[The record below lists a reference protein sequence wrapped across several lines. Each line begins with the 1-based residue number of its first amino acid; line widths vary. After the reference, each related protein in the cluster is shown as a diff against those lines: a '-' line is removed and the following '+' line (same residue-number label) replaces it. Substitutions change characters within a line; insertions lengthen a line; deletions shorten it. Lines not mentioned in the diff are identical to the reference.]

1 MAPSNVNNAARELM
15 GHMRDMYE
23 QLGDGYFEFGD
34 GDGTYTVARGD
45 ADTITI
51 TSSADI
57 SGIYFAGRKIR
68 ITDGGANVVE
78 GTIAS
83 SSHSSTTQTVNLTG
97 ISLASGTPTKVELGI
112 DTAAFGG
119 RIILDDDG
127 DTYIEAVTDD
137 TIDIYVAGA
146 KDFVITANTFTA
158 ESGSTIAAQAL
169 TATTVTATG
178 EIDGASLDIEGDA
191 DINGTTNLDVVDIDG
206 AVNMATT
213 ALVTGVLTT
222 TATTVFNGGFTSND
236 GSTITTADN
245 TDTLT
250 LTSSDADAVS
260 GPNLNLYRNSANPAD
275 GDQLGYI
282 HFKGRNDNSQDVTY
296 AKFLVHTDDVSDG
309 EEDGDVFLQVIT
321 AGTLQNYVS
330 MLAVENQP
338 EVVINDGSIDMDFR
352 VESNGDANM
361 LFVDGGDNDVRIG
374 TATSFGPHDAGLK
387 VKGDI
392 TIGDFTADS
401 ASATLGFIKTRNTTV
416 GSQTIISNG
425 DEIGRIAFRADDG
438 DDTSYN
444 NNVAA
449 IFAQIDGTPGTN
461 DTPGRLIFETTA
473 DGARVGT
480 ERLRINNAGFCDFV
494 ATSNDLARFSG
505 PNSGGINFRNAT
517 ANEFI
522 MHTSTSDALIF
533 GTNGNN
539 ERMRIHS
546 DGNISIGRATVDT
559 TNAGISLEAVGALVS
574 VRDAGVCVI
583 ANRLSDDGEI
593 IRLVQAGTTEGSI
606 SVSGSTIS
614 YNAFTGSHWS
624 RLADNSKP
632 SILVGTI
639 MESLDSMINW
649 YQAVADVAEVKYTAD
664 DAETQDAVLYTSDD
678 QEVIDGDKNVGDIK
692 TLSTKQ
698 IGDVKT
704 KAHTIKEDIALPD
717 GKSVGD
723 AVTFTYYGTEYT
735 GVYAKESDVKH
746 VHSKVSDS
754 ADSTRVYGVFHCW
767 GNDNV
772 ADVNDMEIA
781 QVGTYIIRVHKDV
794 TVSAGDLLVSNGD
807 GTAKKQDDDI
817 IRSKTIAKVN
827 SNIKVETYADG
838 SYTVPCTL
846 HC

>member
-1 MAPSNVNNAARELM
+1 MAGTGVGKFSSTASSNTANMTVNFAENMAPSNVNNAARELM

-51 TSSADI
+51 TSASDI

-119 RIILDDDG
+119 RVILDDDG
-127 DTYIEAVTDD
+127 DTYIEAPTDD

-146 KDFVITANTFTA
+146 KDFVITANDFTA
-158 ESGSTIAAQAL
+158 QSGSVISTDNINETTSGSGVTIDGVLLKDGNITMSGLAAGSGITLDLAGSDNYIIEESSTNDVIDFGQGGSSTKFSHNISSGAL
-169 TATTVTATG
+169 T
-178 EIDGASLDIEGDA
+178 IRGA
-191 DINGTTNLDVVDIDG
+191 
-206 AVNMATT
+206 
-213 ALVTGVLTT
+213 
-222 TATTVFNGGFTSND
+222 
-236 GSTITTADN
+236 STITTADN
-245 TDTLT
+245 TDTLSLIST
-250 LTSSDADAVS
+250 DADAGV
-260 GPNLNLYRNSANPAD
+260 GPNIVYYRNSSSPAND
-275 GDQLGYI
+275 DYLGEVT
-282 HFKGRNDNSQDVTY
+282 FRGRNNNSQDVDF
-296 AKFLVHTDDVSDG
+296 ARINARLKDVADG
-309 EEDGDVFLQVIT
+309 SEDAQIIFNVMT
-321 AGTLQNYVS
+321 AGSEVETLRFGEGATVFN
-330 MLAVENQP
+330 E
-338 EVVINDGSIDMDFR
+338 GSADQDFR
-352 VESNGDANM
+352 VESNSNTHQ
-361 LFVDGGDNDVRIG
+361 LFVDGGNNCVMIEQNASPG
-374 TATSFGPHDAGLK
+374 TRALPNAESPILQI
-387 VKGDI
+387 KGNSASSAAMLVSKHS
-392 TIGDFTADS
+392 ADS
-401 ASATLGFIKTRNTTV
+401 SPPAFYFYKSRNTSPGAFTIINDGDTV
-416 GSQTIISNG
+416 GSISM
-425 DEIGRIAFRADDG
+425 FADDG
-438 DDTSYN
+438 TDANSSV
-444 NNVAA
+444 VA
-449 IFAQIDGTPGTN
+449 IEGQIDGTPGAN
-461 DTPGRLIFETTA
+461 DTPGRLLFYTTA
-473 DGARVGT
+473 DGA
-480 ERLRINNAGFCDFV
+480 
-494 ATSNDLARFSG
+494 
-505 PNSGGINFRNAT
+505 
-517 ANEFI
+517 
-522 MHTSTSDALIF
+522 
-533 GTNGNN
+533 NGVS

-546 DGNISIGRATVDT
+546 DGNISIGRTTVDT
-559 TNAGISLEAVGALVS
+559 TNAGISLEAGGTGVF
-574 VRDAGVCVI
+574 VRSGGPCVI
-583 ANRLSDDGEI
+583 ANRLADDGEI
-593 IRLVQAGTTEGSI
+593 IRLVQAGTTEGTI
-606 SVSGSTIS
+606 SVSGSTVS

-649 YQAVADVAEVKYTAD
+649 YQAVADVAEVKYTA
-664 DAETQDAVLYTSDD
+664 ED
-678 QEVIDGDKNVGDIK
+678 QAVIDGDKNVGD
-692 TLSTKQ
+692 
-698 IGDVKT
+698 VKT
-704 KAHTIKEDIALPD
+704 EAHTIKEEIALPD

-723 AVTFTYYGTEYT
+723 AVTFTHYGTEYT
-735 GVYAKESDVKH
+735 GVYAKENDVKH

-817 IRSKTIAKVN
+817 IRSKTVAKVN